1 MKNSKIFFMTI
12 ILIAALT
19 LPTVLCACNDSGS
32 PLEDKNAK
40 DFEFKY
46 YEFGARLVN
55 YATIIKSVNDLSA
68 FFNDESSPIYRKEDK
83 YADIYNQ
90 KTLELFQDYDK
101 KFFQNK
107 SLVIIFRVRTCLGLE
122 SDIKDYEIIDNS
134 LNVTISMIRESN
146 YDYAILNI
154 RLINPL
160 LYGTRLIRWE
170 SKLIDS
176 EIYVLYNAM

>member
-55 YATIIKSVNDLSA
+55 YATIIVFL
-68 FFNDESSPIYRKEDK
+68 R
-83 YADIYNQ
+83 
-90 KTLELFQDYDK
+90 LMLFYWGSTSK
-101 KFFQNK
+101 
-107 SLVIIFRVRTCLGLE
+107 
-122 SDIKDYEIIDNS
+122 NS
-134 LNVTISMIRESN
+134 LFIIAYSI
-146 YDYAILNI
+146 
-154 RLINPL
+154 
-160 LYGTRLIRWE
+160 
-170 SKLIDS
+170 
-176 EIYVLYNAM
+176 